1 MQKLSP
7 QMPKITITLK
17 TEVLQ
22 FIEQHAPEDSSS
34 YINQIL
40 EEHCQ
45 KIIEAETIATLQE
58 EIENTDE
65 RADFDFAIWDAVLS
79 SE

>member
-1 MQKLSP
+1 
-7 QMPKITITLK
+7 MPKITITLE

-22 FIEQHAPEDSSS
+22 FIEQHAPEDHST

-40 EEHCQ
+40 KEHRQ
-45 KIIEAETIATLQE
+45 KIIEAETIAALQE
-58 EIENTDE
+58 EIYEKGDQT
-65 RADFDFAIWDAVLS
+65 DFDLAIWDAVLS

>member
-1 MQKLSP
+1 
-7 QMPKITITLK
+7 MPKITITLE

-22 FIEQHAPEDSSS
+22 FIEQHAPEDRSS

-40 EEHCQ
+40 KEHRQ

-58 EIENTDE
+58 DIYDTEEL
-65 RADFDFAIWDAVLS
+65 ADFDLAIWDAVLS